1 MEIKNWEKYFLVNK
15 TYKNEDLNHTK
26 WYISELINYIL
37 YNKNILSEIR
47 QELVSVIND
56 IQDLSKIENM
66 NNIIY
71 LRSRRKKVIS
81 LLVLFEEYLKEGKI
95 SKDDFSFLKKFISNI
110 KLENFS
116 QVLLPKTS
124 GIIRPKNFKTE
135 EYLNFQKIVDSK
147 VLEPR
152 EYIWIVPEA
161 KSDLDAPSFVTAETP
176 ARYEQPWH
184 DHADNW
190 EITFYTWKSNWK
202 YMIDGK
208 EYVLEADFWD
218 FIIFPPKTFHT
229 IENPNNFSVK
239 NMSVKLPTA
248 LLDRGKEFK
257 NTWWAWKIQK
267 MQEILPWVMEA
278 RFEEQEVPYF
288 SRLFIFDEN
297 IKNHK
302 ISPKNKS
309 MLYVLNWEFII
320 SWLED
325 EVSTLSDSSV
335 VLLDSLKEV
344 EIASL
349 RKKWNIYMIELLD
362 NWREFSAIKD

>member
-1 MEIKNWEKYFLVNK
+1 MKIENWEKYFLVNK
-15 TYKNEDLNHTK
+15 ASKNEDINYTK
-26 WYISELINYIL
+26 WYIAELINYVL
-37 YNKNILSEIR
+37 YNQNILSEVKK
-47 QELVSVIND
+47 ELISVIND
-56 IQDLSKIENM
+56 IYELSKRENM

-71 LRSRRKKVIS
+71 LQSRRKKANS
-81 LLVLFEEYLKEGKI
+81 LMILFEEYFRRWEV
-95 SKDDFSFLKKFISNI
+95 SKDDFSFLKKCILNV

-116 QVLLPKTS
+116 QMLLPKTS

-176 ARYEQPWH
+176 AKYEQPWH

-190 EITFYTWKSNWK
+190 EITFYAWRSNWK
-202 YMIDGK
+202 YMLDWK
-208 EYVLEADFWD
+208 EYILEADFWD

-229 IENPNNFSVK
+229 IENPNDFPVK

-248 LLDRGKEFK
+248 LLDRWKEFK
-257 NTWWAWKIQK
+257 NTGWAWFIQK
-267 MQEILPWVMEA
+267 MQEISPWVREA
-278 RFEEQEVPYF
+278 RFELQEVPYF
-288 SRLFIFDEN
+288 SRLFSFDEN
-297 IKNHK
+297 VKNHK

-309 MLYVLNWEFII
+309 MLYVLWWEFII
-320 SWLED
+320 SWLEE

-344 EIASL
+344 EITSL

-362 NWREFSAIKD
+362 NWKEFSAKKD